1 MIMTAATL
9 TEAGERHG
17 TDIHRPG
24 AKSMKQSATVAEKAL
39 QSPPSQTVKAL
50 LSLRDLILKGALAP
64 GERLSELV
72 IVERLGVS
80 RTPLRAA
87 LIRLEEE
94 GLIEALPTGGFTVRA
109 FTERDIYDAIEL
121 RGTLEGLAARLAAE
135 RGAKPEKLDA
145 LKACV
150 TDIDALLVNG
160 EMSADLMS
168 AYVGLNG
175 AFHTL
180 IAELPESPG
189 VVRQIERV
197 VSLPF
202 ASASAFVMA
211 QVGLPQA
218 RAVLA
223 LAQEHHKGVI
233 EAIEGR
239 QGARAESL
247 MREHARLA
255 HRNLQFVLHDK
266 EWLERIPGGALIERS
281 GLEAKAPKGKGH
293 AP

>member
-1 MIMTAATL
+1 
-9 TEAGERHG
+9 
-17 TDIHRPG
+17 
-24 AKSMKQSATVAEKAL
+24 MKQAAL
-39 QSPPSQTVKAL
+39 LVETPQAPPSQTVKAL
-50 LSLRDLILKGALAP
+50 LSLRDLILKGALIP

-72 IVERLGVS
+72 IVEKLGVS

-94 GLIEALPTGGFTVRA
+94 GLLEALPNGGFTVKA
-109 FTERDIYDAIEL
+109 FSERDIYDAIEL

-135 RGAKPEKLDA
+135 RGVKPEKLDQLRA
-145 LKACV
+145 SVA
-150 TDIDALLVNG
+150 DIDALLDSN
-160 EMSADLMS
+160 EMGPDLMS
-168 AYVGLNG
+168 AYVGMN
-175 AFHTL
+175 ATFHML

-189 VVRQIERV
+189 VARQIDRV
-197 VSLPF
+197 ISLPF

-211 QVGLPQA
+211 QAGLPQA
-218 RAVLA
+218 RAVLG

-233 EAIEGR
+233 EAIEAR

-281 GLEAKAPKGKGH
+281 GETPRKGRGKRH
-293 AP
+293 VS